1 MMPST
6 LTGSRPKARLGRDV
20 ITDAPARTDADSSWQ
35 GHGFLRTRHKSAKLG
50 TRAPG
55 RGAALGEQERGQH
68 VEQANQEP
76 EVVKNPVEQ
85 ETLVRDIGGELTE
98 HFLSY
103 IRGELG
109 FDDLTFLVYE
119 SLEDLHV
126 IASGEYELE
135 YIEDEDEDEDED
147 EGEYDEEKAI
157 AEQEDLAQEPSR

>member
-1 MMPST
+1 M
-6 LTGSRPKARLGRDV
+6 
-20 ITDAPARTDADSSWQ
+20 
-35 GHGFLRTRHKSAKLG
+35 
-50 TRAPG
+50 
-55 RGAALGEQERGQH
+55 
-68 VEQANQEP
+68 EQANQEP
-76 EVVKNPVEQ
+76 EVVKNSVEQ

-135 YIEDEDEDEDED
+135 YFEDED
-147 EGEYDEEKAI
+147 EGVYDEEKAI

>member
-1 MMPST
+1 M
-6 LTGSRPKARLGRDV
+6 
-20 ITDAPARTDADSSWQ
+20 
-35 GHGFLRTRHKSAKLG
+35 
-50 TRAPG
+50 
-55 RGAALGEQERGQH
+55 
-68 VEQANQEP
+68 EQANQEP

-135 YIEDEDEDEDED
+135 YFEDEDEGEGEGEG

>member
-1 MMPST
+1 M
-6 LTGSRPKARLGRDV
+6 
-20 ITDAPARTDADSSWQ
+20 
-35 GHGFLRTRHKSAKLG
+35 
-50 TRAPG
+50 RAPG
-55 RGAALGEQERGQH
+55 RGAALGEQERSQH

-135 YIEDEDEDEDED
+135 YIEDEDEDE
-147 EGEYDEEKAI
+147 GEYDEEKAI
-157 AEQEDLAQEPSR
+157 AEQEDFAQEPSR